1 MTVDARP
8 QTLPFSIENA
18 FTDRLEG
25 GNPAAIV
32 RVPSLTALPDATL
45 QSIATNFNQP
55 ITVFVAPRE
64 TDPASGTATFGIRW
78 FTPEIEAP
86 LCGHGTLAA
95 AAAVFRT
102 AATATKGAPCPTKIR
117 FEAPTGKFLVAR
129 QVEEGRVEI
138 DLDAGRAEALVG
150 AEDAQLR
157 EVLARALGKHVRV
170 KYVGRGTAH
179 LHMYVLIEV
188 ETRELK
194 DLKVDTEAL
203 RDSPFLVHVVVAPS
217 SVPGVT
223 FESRMFAPR
232 AGIPEDPVCGTAHT
246 LATPY
251 WIATNELSGVVNAKQ
266 VSARGGD
273 LKIQLDAAEQRIKLA
288 GKVKTVSLGELFV

>member
-1 MTVDARP
+1 MMVDARP
-8 QTLPFSIENA
+8 QTLPFNIENA

-45 QSIATNFNQP
+45 QSIAMNFNQP
-55 ITVFVAPRE
+55 ITVFVAPLE
-64 TDPASGTATFGIRW
+64 TDPSRTATFGIRW
-78 FTPEIEAP
+78 FSPELEVP

-95 AAAVFRT
+95 AAAVFRNF
-102 AATATKGAPCPTKIR
+102 KGVQGPTTIR

-138 DLDAGRAEALVG
+138 DLDAGRSEALVG
-150 AEDAQLR
+150 AEEAQLR
-157 EVLARALGKHVRV
+157 EVLARALGKHVCV
-170 KYVGRGTAH
+170 KYTGHGMAH
-179 LHMYVLIEV
+179 LYMYVLIEV
-188 ETRELK
+188 DTRDLK

-217 SVPGVT
+217 SVPGVA

-232 AGIPEDPVCGTAHT
+232 AGVPEDPVCGTAHT

-251 WIATNELSGVVNAKQ
+251 WMAAKGLSGVVNAKQ

-273 LKIQLDAAEQRIKLA
+273 LIIQFDAAEQRIKLA
-288 GKVKTVSLGELFV
+288 GQVKTVSQGELFV

>member
-1 MTVDARP
+1 MTVDTRP

-45 QSIATNFNQP
+45 QLIARNFNQP
-55 ITVFVAPRE
+55 MTVFIAPRE
-64 TDPASGTATFGIRW
+64 TNASDPSGTATFGIRW

-86 LCGHGTLAA
+86 LCGHGTLVAA
-95 AAAVFRT
+95 AGVFHS
-102 AATATKGAPCPTKIR
+102 AEGARGPTTIR
-117 FEAPTGKFLVAR
+117 FEAPTGKFLIAR
-129 QVEEGRVEI
+129 RVEGGRVEI
-138 DLDAGRAEALVG
+138 DLDAGRSEALVG

-170 KYVGRGTAH
+170 KYTGRGMAH
-179 LHMYVLIEV
+179 LDKYALIEV
-188 ETRELK
+188 DTHDLK
-194 DLKVDTEAL
+194 GLKVDTDAL

-217 SVPGVT
+217 SVSGVT

-246 LATPY
+246 LSTPY
-251 WIATNELSGVVNAKQ
+251 WMATKELSGVVSARQ

-273 LKIQLDAAEQRIKLA
+273 LKIQFDAAEQRIKLA
-288 GKVKTVSLGELFV
+288 GQVKTVSKGELFVE